1 MKSKKRGY
9 LLLEGIVS
17 LFIIVT
23 LSLSFYYILFFSNN
37 YKNMIQNK
45 VELHEQ
51 GEEISFQ
58 INKLLE
64 NSKGIISIR
73 DTNGKTI
80 FEDNKSYIKAESI
93 KCRYRDEYNKT
104 EKDREISF
112 KRNNKLFINTLNS
125 GGGSEAGGYEIGDY
139 VDSINIINNNNKI
152 SIKLYL
158 SKGSQKYETEFNSYI
173 RMF

>member
-45 VELHEQ
+45 VELYEQ

-64 NSKGIISIR
+64 NSKGIVS
-73 DTNGKTI
+73 
-80 FEDNKSYIKAESI
+80 
-93 KCRYRDEYNKT
+93 
-104 EKDREISF
+104 
-112 KRNNKLFINTLNS
+112 
-125 GGGSEAGGYEIGDY
+125 
-139 VDSINIINNNNKI
+139 
-152 SIKLYL
+152 L
-158 SKGSQKYETEFNSYI
+158 SLI
-173 RMF
+173 HI